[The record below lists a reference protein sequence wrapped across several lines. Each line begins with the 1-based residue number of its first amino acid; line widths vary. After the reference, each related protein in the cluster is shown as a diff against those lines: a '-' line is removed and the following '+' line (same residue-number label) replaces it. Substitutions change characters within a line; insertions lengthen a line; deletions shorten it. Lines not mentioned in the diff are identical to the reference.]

1 MILPKYEL
9 QLVLPTVK
17 EISKMRKSLG
27 IRQRELASVCG
38 VSQSYIAR
46 LEKGDINP
54 TYENIRKIY
63 NYLQSHSKKADQMDI
78 EASKIMTTNVVVC
91 HATDSVLIT
100 LEILK
105 KYGISQMPVLN
116 SERSVVGTVGEAEV
130 NEFLMRGISPDNLK
144 KMTVSKI
151 MGAALPQLPPNT
163 PISAIYPILRFSNA
177 VLIVDKLELKGII
190 TKADILKAVETYAE
204 SGT

>member
-1 MILPKYEL
+1 MLPSIEEL
-9 QLVLPTVK
+9 R
-17 EISKMRKSLG
+17 KMRKNLG
-27 IRQRELASVCG
+27 ISQKELAKISG

-78 EASKIMTTNVVVC
+78 EVSKIMTTNVVVC
-91 HATDSVLIT
+91 QATDSIIT
-100 LEILK
+100 TLDILK

-116 SERSVVGTVGEAEV
+116 SEMRVVGTIGEGEV
-130 NEFLMRGISPDNLK
+130 NEFLMKGISPDALK

-151 MGAALPQLPPNT
+151 MSPALPQLPPNT

-177 VLIVDKLELKGII
+177 VLITDKLELKGII

-204 SGT
+204 PGI